1 MLYLLLRVLAELGSG
16 AIWMIIVLV
25 IFYVA
30 VEAVFIRHIGEVLRA
45 LLEERDP
52 KVKEI
57 LRQTLRDLLD
67 RFRRGKRQ

>member
-1 MLYLLLRVLAELGSG
+1 VVVILLRLAEGLGHT
-16 AIWMIIVLV
+16 ATWIIILVV

-30 VEAVFIRHIGEVLRA
+30 VMAVFVRYIGEVLRA

-52 KVKEI
+52 QLKEI

-67 RFRRGKRQ
+67 FFRPGKNR